1 MLGAASTVQAVG
13 TQAKVSTEPQERIAL
28 LSMTVFRLRV
38 CNYHVAI
45 RVSLN
50 GFRNSETRQ

>member
-28 LSMTVFRLRV
+28 LSMTVFRMTI
-38 CNYHVAI
+38 VAI
-45 RVSLN
+45 RVALN
-50 GFRNSETRQ
+50 RFRNSETR